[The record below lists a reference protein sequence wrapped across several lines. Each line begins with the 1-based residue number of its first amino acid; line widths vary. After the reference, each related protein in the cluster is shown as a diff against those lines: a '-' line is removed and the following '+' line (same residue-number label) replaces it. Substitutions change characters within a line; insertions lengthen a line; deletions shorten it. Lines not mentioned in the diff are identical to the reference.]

1 MSTSAFRENQACS
14 GGIVLM
20 AFTQRGA
27 VSGLVL
33 ANISP
38 ASSAPASGTA

>member
-20 AFTQRGA
+20 ALAQIGA
-27 VSGLVL
+27 VSGVVL
-33 ANISP
+33 AIISP
-38 ASSAPASGTA
+38 ASSTPASGTA